1 MENTQNVVPVP
12 LTRGRSYT
20 LAELADCYMAC
31 YDGHDEGQGRRLRF
45 FVEHLGD
52 RLAHELDPDEIQ
64 DALDALMARGKVH
77 NIGGRIKD
85 GKPVLTGKP
94 LAAST
99 FNRYRSTL
107 QACLTWAKKKRLMPK
122 GWTNPVNETEQLR
135 EKNARVRYLTTAEYE
150 RLVKVAKVSTWP
162 KLPLLIKL
170 AVTTGARKSSL
181 LGLRWQDI
189 DLDSGRAHIE
199 QTKNG
204 EPFTLVLLESIV
216 AELKALRGKAK
227 DTDLVFCGTRRP
239 DRVAKFYA
247 VWRATLATAKI
258 EGACFHTLRHTHA
271 SWLAQQGASLLAIA
285 DSMNH
290 KSLSMTRRYSH
301 LCVDGRA
308 EMLTRVFNATA

>member
-1 MENTQNVVPVP
+1 MENTTNAVPVP
-12 LTRGRSYT
+12 LTRGRTFT

-31 YDGHDEGQGRRLRF
+31 YDGHDEGQGRRLRYF
-45 FVEHLGD
+45 AGVLGD
-52 RLAHELDPDEIQ
+52 RLAHELEPDEIQ
-64 DALDALMARGKVH
+64 DALDALAARGKVQ
-77 NIGGRIKD
+77 NIGGRIKN
-85 GKPVLTGKP
+85 GNLVLTDQP
-94 LAAST
+94 LAPST
-99 FNRYRSTL
+99 LNRYRSTL

-135 EKNARVRYLTTAEYE
+135 EKNARVRYLTPTEYE
-150 RLVKVAKVSTWP
+150 RLIKVAKVSTWH
-162 KLPLLIKL
+162 KLPVLIKL

-189 DLDSGRAHIE
+189 DLDSARAHIE

-204 EPFTLVLLESIV
+204 EPFTLVLLEPIV

-227 DTDLVFCGTRRP
+227 DSDLVFCGRRP

-247 VWRATLATAKI
+247 VWRAALATAKI
-258 EGACFHTLRHTHA
+258 DGACFHTLRHTHA

-301 LCVDGRA
+301 LCVDSRA
-308 EMLTRVFNATA
+308 SMLNRVFANA

>member
-1 MENTQNVVPVP
+1 MENTTNAVPVP

-20 LAELADCYMAC
+20 LTELADCYMAC
-31 YDGHDEGQGRRLRF
+31 YAGHDEGQGRRLRF
-45 FVEHLGD
+45 FVERLGD
-52 RLAHELDPDEIQ
+52 RLAHELEPDEIQ
-64 DALDALMARGKVH
+64 DALDALAARGKVQ
-77 NIGGRIKD
+77 NIGGRIKN

-94 LAAST
+94 LAPST
-99 FNRYRSTL
+99 LNRYRSTL
-107 QACLTWAKKKRLMPK
+107 QACLTWAKKKRLMPR

-135 EKNARVRYLTTAEYE
+135 ENNGRVRYLTGDEYI
-150 RLVKVAKVSTWP
+150 RLIKVAKVSTWP

-189 DLDSGRAHIE
+189 DLENGRAYVE
-199 QTKNG
+199 RTKNG
-204 EPFTLVLLESIV
+204 EPFTLVLLDSLV
-216 AELKALRGKAK
+216 ADLKAMRGKAK
-227 DTDLVFCGTRRP
+227 DGDLVFCGRRP

-247 VWRATLATAKI
+247 VWRATLATARI

-290 KSLSMTRRYSH
+290 KSLAMTRRYSH
-301 LCVDGRA
+301 LCVDSRA